1 MHISFIGVINIFL
14 FFILPLLIL
23 FLTRKKPIRQMI
35 LWTASVQAV
44 ALFIKIVLS
53 PIAWRLSWGTSFS
66 EAVSFST
73 LSSWYS
79 GSGVQM
85 LHFAVA
91 SIVFT
96 ALAILCTAIYRQ
108 KKEQR

>member
-53 PIAWRLSWGTSFS
+53 PIAWHLSWGTSFS

-96 ALAILCTAIYRQ
+96 ALAILCAAIYRQ
-108 KKEQR
+108 KKEKK